1 MVCIGALV
9 LLASVCN
16 VYLSDG
22 LYVPDSTR
30 HGSLIGLAFD
40 GCGGAN
46 LQVPGPFTS
55 PLVRG
60 APERQET
67 IGMGTGRKKSRT
79 LSRPGLLL

>member
-22 LYVPDSTR
+22 LHVPDSTR
-30 HGSLIGLAFD
+30 HGSLIGLVFD
-40 GCGGAN
+40 DYGAN

-67 IGMGTGRKKSRT
+67 IGMGTGRKKSRP